1 MKFMSARMIPT
12 YELTVPGRH
21 GIDLPAPDVPQA
33 PLPDAE
39 LRADCGLPELSQ
51 LDVVRHYLALS
62 QRNFGVDS
70 GFYPLGSWRPG
81 PARRAALCHRD
92 AAEVD
97 RPDGAVLRQFRHAGA
112 RLAYIRRHGA
122 AGLRANSEYA
132 VLNANYLRVTLRDA
146 FGVPFDRV
154 NMHEFVCRGA
164 IDGTGVRALDVA
176 KRLLDYGFHPPT
188 NYFPL
193 IVPEALM
200 IEPTETESKPTLDA
214 FVAAMR
220 EIVEEARTSPER
232 VKSAPHETPVGR
244 LDEVKAARELVLS
257 DRTKPSGG

>member
-1 MKFMSARMIPT
+1 
-12 YELTVPGRH
+12 
-21 GIDLPAPDVPQA
+21 
-33 PLPDAE
+33 
-39 LRADCGLPELSQ
+39 
-51 LDVVRHYLALS
+51 
-62 QRNFGVDS
+62 
-70 GFYPLGSWRPG
+70 
-81 PARRAALCHRD
+81 
-92 AAEVD
+92 
-97 RPDGAVLRQFRHAGA
+97 
-112 RLAYIRRHGA
+112 
-122 AGLRANSEYA
+122 
-132 VLNANYLRVTLRDA
+132 
-146 FGVPFDRV
+146 
-154 NMHEFVCRGA
+154 MHEFVCRGA

-220 EIVEEARTSPER
+220 EIVEEARTNPKR

-257 DRTKPSGG
+257 DRTKPPGG